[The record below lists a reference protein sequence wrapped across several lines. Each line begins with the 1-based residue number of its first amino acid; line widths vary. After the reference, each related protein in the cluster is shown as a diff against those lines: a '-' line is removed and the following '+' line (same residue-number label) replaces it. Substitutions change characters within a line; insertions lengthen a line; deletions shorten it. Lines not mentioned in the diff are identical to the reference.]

1 MRWANRP
8 MLARISS
15 ADFVQ
20 TKGLPL
26 VLCASMNS
34 RIAASSAG
42 DASMHAAPQLLGGQ
56 LGEPALN
63 EVQPGPVGRG
73 EVDVEPRS
81 FSEPRSDER
90 GLSQMQLG
98 LHGLLV
104 VCLTNGFTLPGRG
117 IPPAGVAP
125 RSNTTGMLPG
135 RALSAGRRARQ
146 VRNAILRH
154 TTRCGRPASCR
165 VARRSEQEG
174 RYLHLAAFEGGQERV
189 DDLRVELGAGPID
202 QDLTDLVRGHRLAI
216 GTVARQRVEDVRD

>member
-1 MRWANRP
+1 MT
-8 MLARISS
+8 
-15 ADFVQ
+15 VE
-20 TKGLPL
+20 
-26 VLCASMNS
+26 ASCS
-34 RIAASSAG
+34 VPAG
-42 DASMHAAPQLLGGQ
+42 D
-56 LGEPALN
+56 
-63 EVQPGPVGRG
+63 VQP
-73 EVDVEPRS
+73 PRS
-81 FSEPRSDER
+81 GAVGKVLAVRLRSVFLVGLRRSCTASPWRESHVAPRGAMRRSDKGETR
-90 GLSQMQLG
+90 EHTGSVRQKNNAHQDVCSASQMQLG